1 MMKPIFIFDVGGVL
15 VDWNPRYL
23 YRKIFSSEKEVE
35 HFLTD
40 ICPPAWNE
48 TLDAGRPFK
57 EACEEKAKEFPQ
69 YASQIE
75 SYRTRW
81 QEMIGGPVAGTA
93 EIVQELQEKGYTL
106 YALSNF
112 SAETFPS
119 TKKRFKVLSLFD
131 GIVLSG
137 EEKINKPDFEIYR
150 RLLNRYALQAED
162 CLFIDDNKE
171 NIAAAKQ
178 LGFQTIHF
186 TSADTLRQVL
196 RQDGYL

>member
-1 MMKPIFIFDVGGVL
+1 MKPIFIFDVGGVL
-15 VDWNPRYL
+15 VNWDPRHL
-23 YRKIFSSEKEVE
+23 YRKIFSSEKEME
-35 HFLTD
+35 YFLTE

-57 EACEEKAKEFPQ
+57 EACDEKAKEFPQ
-69 YASQIE
+69 YATQIE
-75 SYRTRW
+75 AYRTRW
-81 QEMIGGPVAGTA
+81 QEMIDGPVAGTA
-93 EIVQELQEKGYTL
+93 EIVRELKEKGYAL

-112 SAETFPS
+112 SAETFPP
-119 TKKRFKVLSLFD
+119 TRKRFDVFSLFD

-137 EEKINKPDFEIYR
+137 EERINKPNAEIYR

-178 LGFQTIHF
+178 LGFQTILF
-186 TSADTLRQVL
+186 TSADALRRVL